1 MHQGLCELPDTIRVL
16 TRFLGVTSCQG
27 AVLVLLKTRGKNLWK
42 PTDAWVAGRPN
53 RSLQMASISG
63 LRPDVRR
70 TCKKER
76 KTSTVRSRVFVSSP
90 TVDLEM
96 DTARVRNDPRS
107 TNIVDAVAF
116 FSLINIGVRGEY
128 ETYLNQAKKQ

>member
-1 MHQGLCELPDTIRVL
+1 M
-16 TRFLGVTSCQG
+16 
-27 AVLVLLKTRGKNLWK
+27 
-42 PTDAWVAGRPN
+42 
-53 RSLQMASISG
+53 
-63 LRPDVRR
+63 RR

-90 TVDLEM
+90 AVDLEM